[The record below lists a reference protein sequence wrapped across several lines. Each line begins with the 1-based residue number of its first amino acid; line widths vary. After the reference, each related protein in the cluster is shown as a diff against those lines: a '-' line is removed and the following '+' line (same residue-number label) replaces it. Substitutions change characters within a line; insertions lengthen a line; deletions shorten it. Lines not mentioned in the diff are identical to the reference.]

1 MSLGDELRYLR
12 ARAGGPTPF
21 EIAEATGVDAGLYR
35 QLEQRYRELGD
46 DETVEKLAAYFGC
59 DAEWLK
65 RARSRSRKALS
76 QHLSRAAESG
86 APVRLR
92 LRTGET
98 LTGTVEGWDLGA
110 LGLRPPDG
118 TPLLVV
124 QRHAVI
130 DWDAKES

>member
-12 ARAGGPTPF
+12 ARAGGPTPL
-21 EIAEATGVDAGLYR
+21 EIAEATGVESGLYR
-35 QLEQRYRELGD
+35 QLEQRYREMGD

-65 RARSRSRKALS
+65 KARARSRKAFS
-76 QHLSRAAESG
+76 QHLDQAMRSA
-86 APVRLR
+86 APVTLH

-98 LTGTVEGWDLGA
+98 LTGQVQWWDLGA
-110 LGLRPPDG
+110 LGLKPDG
-118 TPLLVV
+118 GGPLVVV

-130 DWDAKES
+130 EW